1 MLHIQVVG
9 PGCANCQRLAALC
22 QEAVAEMDVEARIE
36 KVTDVTQFASLGVLL
51 TPGLLVNGKLLSS
64 GKIPTPQTVRRWI
77 QDAAGIIP

>member
-9 PGCANCQRLAALC
+9 PGCANCQRLVALC